1 MLGNIL
7 RFFRGDP
14 RHERRERP
22 LVDAPLP
29 KLGLALSSG
38 GARGL
43 AHVGVLQVLEEN
55 KIEIHAIAGSSMGA
69 YIGALWAAGFS
80 GKALEELAEEMHDR
94 RQLWKLADPMIP
106 PMKGLFR
113 GLKARAHLERSLGN
127 LNFED
132 LERKVLAVS
141 LDIDTKERI
150 VFRKGSIVDAVHASC
165 AMPGIIAPVILNGHR
180 CVDGGVIDPVPVG
193 ALHKFSDVDRVLAV
207 SVVPTFQDVD
217 EGLCRSVDDEV
228 PPNWMRRLGRTMNG
242 NLNLLAKG
250 NMIDTFRQGIRA
262 AQIRL
267 AHESCKRAD
276 LCLRPEHFF
285 APWHDYAGFRRF
297 IDAGRK
303 VATENLDEI
312 RALLR
317 PDYRSHETTPFL
329 SMVGHDVA

>member
-55 KIEIHAIAGSSMGA
+55 QIEIHAIAGSSMGA

-80 GKALEELAEEMHDR
+80 SRALEELAEEMHDR
-94 RQLWKLADPMIP
+94 RQLWRLADPMFP

-113 GLKARAHLERSLGN
+113 GLKARAHLERSLGD
-127 LNFED
+127 LRFED
-132 LERKVLAVS
+132 LERRLLTVS

-150 VFRKGSIVDAVHASC
+150 VFRRGRIADAVHASC
-165 AMPGIIAPVILNGHR
+165 AMPGIIAPVIIDGRR

-193 ALHKFSDVDRVLAV
+193 ALHKFTDVDRVLAV

-217 EGLCRSVDDEV
+217 EGLCSNADDEV
-228 PPNWMRRLGRTMNG
+228 PPGWFRRFGRSLNG

-285 APWHDYAGFRRF
+285 APWHDYPGFRRF

-303 VATENLDEI
+303 VATEHLDEI

-317 PDYRSHETTPFL
+317 PDFRNHETTPFQP
-329 SMVGHDVA
+329 MVGHDVA